1 MFYASNNINKSNSA
15 FSNHQYRKTCLGL
28 VAQAPILLPGLYIVG
43 STHLSPPLPKKK
55 TLRIC
60 FGARQPRGLR
70 YMMGRL
76 RFMGATP

>member
-55 TLRIC
+55 KKKKLKVMLEFVSELDSLEALDT
-60 FGARQPRGLR
+60 
-70 YMMGRL
+70 
-76 RFMGATP
+76 